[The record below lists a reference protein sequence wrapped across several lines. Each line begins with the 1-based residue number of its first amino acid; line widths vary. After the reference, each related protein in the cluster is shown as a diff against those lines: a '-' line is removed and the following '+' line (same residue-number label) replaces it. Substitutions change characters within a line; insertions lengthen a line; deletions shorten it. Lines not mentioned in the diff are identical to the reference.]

1 MPTGDLNLNST
12 SNFVAQGHG
21 KQWCNGDCDWIDGQ
35 CKGGY
40 EEKFAEFYSSDDF
53 VKDETTN
60 LMMAAPTEETCRDTE
75 GFSCQGRL
83 CDCVCCNDNDDDKI
97 KR

>member
-12 SNFVAQGHG
+12 TNFLAQGHG

-40 EEKFAEFYSSDDF
+40 DNFYSNDDY
-53 VKDETTN
+53 VKDEMTN
-60 LMMAAPTEETCRDTE
+60 RMVAAPTEETCKANII
-75 GFSCQGRL
+75 GF
-83 CDCVCCNDNDDDKI
+83 VCKVEF
-97 KR
+97 

>member
-21 KQWCNGDCDWIDGQ
+21 KLWCSGDCDWIDGQ
-35 CKGGY
+35 CKGDY
-40 EEKFAEFYSSDDF
+40 EEKFANFYSSDDY

-60 LMMAAPTEETCRDTE
+60 LMMAAPTEETCRDNE

-83 CDCVCCNDNDDDKI
+83 CDCVCYNDNTTLHPN
-97 KR
+97 